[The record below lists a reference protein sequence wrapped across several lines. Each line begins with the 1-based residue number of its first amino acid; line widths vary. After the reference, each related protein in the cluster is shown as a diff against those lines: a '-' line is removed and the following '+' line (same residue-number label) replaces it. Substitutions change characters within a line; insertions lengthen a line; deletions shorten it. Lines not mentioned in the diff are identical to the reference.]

1 MYNLMSIT
9 INDDDKLQH
18 VIWHFYNGY
27 IDVMLP
33 IIVSVNTKCEGNV

>member
-1 MYNLMSIT
+1 MCNLMLIT

-27 IDVMLP
+27 IDGKLP
-33 IIVSVNTKCEGNV
+33 IIDSANTKCEGNV